1 MKNYNS
7 YLLKR
12 TFFLLTIFIIF
23 LSLIILIFYQFTYES
38 EDIKLKDLVVF
49 LSLFFPIETSKNFI
63 VELLKNAWITISI
76 ATVSL
81 FISTTISLPLGI
93 ALSRTLS
100 SSVVYKK
107 KIILSHIQEFF

>member
-38 EDIKLKDLVVF
+38 EDIKDKTLRQAVTTERKGCMAALEAEKF
-49 LSLFFPIETSKNFI
+49 LTK
-63 VELLKNAWITISI
+63 
-76 ATVSL
+76 
-81 FISTTISLPLGI
+81 
-93 ALSRTLS
+93 
-100 SSVVYKK
+100 
-107 KIILSHIQEFF
+107 